1 MSNEHWI
8 ADVQYG
14 DLTGTAAAD
23 GHESAIGDL
32 RKYLKGKGV
41 DTSKLEPIGLKIWN
55 GECHFSFAI
64 LCKDQTGKVTSIRF
78 EEEQDL
84 NELRKFLKRLEVILL
99 AKHLDPQDYDWS
111 QSHTPTYID
120 DRS

>member
-41 DTSKLEPIGLKIWN
+41 DTSKLEPIGLRIWN
-55 GECHFSFAI
+55 GEYRFSFDI
-64 LCKDQTGKVTSIRF
+64 LCKDQTGKITSICF
-78 EEEQDL
+78 EKEQDL
-84 NELRKFLKRLEVILL
+84 NELRKILKRLEVILF